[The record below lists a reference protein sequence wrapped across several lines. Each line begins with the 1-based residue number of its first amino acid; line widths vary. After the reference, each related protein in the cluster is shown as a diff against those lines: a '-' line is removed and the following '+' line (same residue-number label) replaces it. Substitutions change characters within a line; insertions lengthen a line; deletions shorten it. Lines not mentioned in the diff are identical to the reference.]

1 MMLKKTLK
9 QIHEMVGGL
18 NNITDFESIIAAGVS
33 IDSRNI
39 ESNNLFIPLSGE
51 HVDGHQYVEK
61 AISQGAAASLWQKD
75 AGEPPAG
82 LPFIL
87 VENTEKA
94 LQKLARVY
102 RKQLN
107 CKVIGVTG
115 SNGKT
120 TTKDMVAALLQT
132 TYRIHKTSGNFNN
145 HLGLPLTI
153 LGMGEDTEVAVLE
166 MGMSSRGEIAFLSTL
181 AEPDLAIITNI
192 GESHLL
198 DLGSREEIANA
209 KLEIVSGLKDGGTL
223 IYQGDEPLLRDRIER
238 DLTNLHVVSFGREDK
253 NDLYPISITQNENS
267 TSFEING
274 DSGEPYTIPVLGYH
288 NVQNA
293 LAAMLVAKLLR
304 VNDANIRKGFESVRL
319 TNMRM
324 EMVEGAKGEK
334 IINDAYNA
342 SPTSMKAAIE
352 LIESLLGFQNKY
364 LVLGDM
370 LELGNQEKDY
380 HVNIGEIIQPD
391 KIDTVFT
398 YGPLGQFIAEGARQ
412 SFPADRVFSYDDKS
426 ALIADLKQRT
436 SVNDLILVKASRGM
450 KLEEIVQAL
459 QK

>member
-9 QIHEMVGGL
+9 QIHEMVDGL

-39 ESNNLFIPLSGE
+39 EFNNLFIPLSGE

-75 AGEPPAG
+75 AGELPAG
-82 LPFIL
+82 LPVIL

-94 LQKLARVY
+94 LQKLARAY

-120 TTKDMVAALLQT
+120 TTKDMIASLLQT

-153 LGMGEDTEVAVLE
+153 LGMDEDTEVAVLE

-238 DLTNLHVVSFGREDK
+238 DLTNLHVVSFGRENK

-274 DSGEPYTIPVLGYH
+274 DPYTIPVLGFH

-352 LIESLLGFQNKY
+352 LIESLSGFQNKY
-364 LVLGDM
+364 LILGDM
-370 LELGNQEKDY
+370 LELGNQEEDY
-380 HVNIGEIIQPD
+380 HVNIGENIQPD
-391 KIDTVFT
+391 KINAVFT
-398 YGPLGQFIAEGARQ
+398 YGSLGHFIAEGARR
-412 SFPADRVFSYDDKS
+412 SFPEERVFSYDDKS
-426 ALIADLKQRT
+426 TLIADLKQRT
-436 SVNDLILVKASRGM
+436 SLNDLILVKASRGM

-459 QK
+459 QN

>member
-1 MMLKKTLK
+1 MLKKTLK

-18 NNITDFESIIAAGVS
+18 NNITDFESMIAAGVS
-33 IDSRNI
+33 IDSRSI
-39 ESNNLFIPLSGE
+39 KFNNLFIPLSGE

-61 AISQGAAASLWQKD
+61 SISQGAAASLWQKD

-82 LPFIL
+82 LPIII

-94 LQKLARVY
+94 LQNLARAY

-120 TTKDMVAALLQT
+120 TTKDMIAALLQT

-153 LGMGEDTEVAVLE
+153 LGMDEDTEVAVLE

-223 IYQGDEPLLRDRIER
+223 IYHGDEPLLRDRIER
-238 DLTNLHVVSFGREDK
+238 DLTNLHVVSFGRENK
-253 NDLYPISITQNENS
+253 NDLYPIAITQNENS

-274 DSGEPYTIPVLGYH
+274 DSGDPYTIPVLGFH

-352 LIESLLGFQNKY
+352 LIESLSGFQSKY

-380 HVNIGEIIQPD
+380 HVNVGEMIQPD

-398 YGPLGQFIAEGARQ
+398 YGPLGHFIAEGARQ

-426 ALIADLKQRT
+426 D
-436 SVNDLILVKASRGM
+436 VNC
-450 KLEEIVQAL
+450 
-459 QK
+459 

>member
-1 MMLKKTLK
+1 MLKKTLK
-9 QIHEMVGGL
+9 QIHEMVDGL
-18 NNITDFESIIAAGVS
+18 NIITDFESIIAAGVS

-39 ESNNLFIPLSGE
+39 EFNNLFIPLSGE

-61 AISQGAAASLWQKD
+61 AISQGAVASLWQKD

-82 LPFIL
+82 LPVIL

-94 LQKLARVY
+94 LQKLASAY

-120 TTKDMVAALLQT
+120 TTKDMIAALLQT

-153 LGMGEDTEVAVLE
+153 LGIGEDTEVAVLE
-166 MGMSSRGEIAFLSTL
+166 MGMSNRGEIAFLSTL
-181 AEPDLAIITNI
+181 AEPDLAIITNV

-209 KLEIVSGLKDGGTL
+209 KLEIVSGLKAGGTL

-238 DLTNLHVVSFGREDK
+238 DLTNLHVVSFGRENK
-253 NDLYPISITQNENS
+253 NDLYPISIIQNENS

-274 DSGEPYTIPVLGYH
+274 DLGDPYTIPILGFH

-352 LIESLLGFQNKY
+352 LIESLSGFQAKY

-380 HVNIGEIIQPD
+380 HVNIGKIIQSD
-391 KIDTVFT
+391 EIDTVFT
-398 YGPLGQFIAEGARQ
+398 YGPLGHFIAEGARQ

-426 ALIADLKQRT
+426 ALIADLKERT
-436 SVNDLILVKASRGM
+436 SLNDLILVKASRGM

>member
-1 MMLKKTLK
+1 MLKKTLK
-9 QIHEMVGGL
+9 QIHEMVDGL
-18 NNITDFESIIAAGVS
+18 NIITDFESIIAAGVS

-39 ESNNLFIPLSGE
+39 EFNNLFIPLSGE

-61 AISQGAAASLWQKD
+61 AISQGAAASLWQQD

-82 LPFIL
+82 LPVIL

-94 LQKLARVY
+94 LQKLASAY

-120 TTKDMVAALLQT
+120 TTKDMIAALLQT

-153 LGMGEDTEVAVLE
+153 LGIGEDTEVAVLE
-166 MGMSSRGEIAFLSTL
+166 MGMSNRGEIAFLSTL
-181 AEPDLAIITNI
+181 AEPDLAIITNV

-209 KLEIVSGLKDGGTL
+209 KLEIVSGLKAGGTL

-238 DLTNLHVVSFGREDK
+238 DLTNLHVVSFGRENK
-253 NDLYPISITQNENS
+253 NDLYPISITQNDNS

-274 DSGEPYTIPVLGYH
+274 DSGDPYMIPILGFH

-352 LIESLLGFQNKY
+352 LIESLSGFQAKY

-391 KIDTVFT
+391 EIDTVFT
-398 YGPLGQFIAEGARQ
+398 YGPLGHFIAEGARQ

-436 SVNDLILVKASRGM
+436 SLNDLILVKASRGM

>member
-9 QIHEMVGGL
+9 QIHEMVDGL

-39 ESNNLFIPLSGE
+39 EFNNLFIPLSGE

-75 AGEPPAG
+75 AGELPAG
-82 LPFIL
+82 LPVIL

-94 LQKLARVY
+94 LQKLARAY

-120 TTKDMVAALLQT
+120 TTKDMIASLLQT

-153 LGMGEDTEVAVLE
+153 LGMDEDTEVAVLE

-238 DLTNLHVVSFGREDK
+238 DLTNLHVVSFGRENK

-274 DSGEPYTIPVLGYH
+274 DLYTIPVLGFH

-352 LIESLLGFQNKY
+352 LIESLSGFQNKY
-364 LVLGDM
+364 LILGDM
-370 LELGNQEKDY
+370 LELGNQEEDY
-380 HVNIGEIIQPD
+380 HVNIGESIQPD
-391 KIDTVFT
+391 KINAVFT
-398 YGPLGQFIAEGARQ
+398 YGSLGHFIAEGARR
-412 SFPADRVFSYDDKS
+412 SFPEERVFSYDDKS
-426 ALIADLKQRT
+426 TLIADLKQRT
-436 SVNDLILVKASRGM
+436 SLNDLILVKASRGM

-459 QK
+459 QN